1 MNTSNGSAARLGKA
15 GKPLMRR
22 YSLALRALELL
33 VLVALYLGGLVVMG
47 EMTGTSSL
55 PFMAFAMFGM
65 LVVLS
70 VLLRLLWAIERR
82 LGLARGRVSHLI

>member
-1 MNTSNGSAARLGKA
+1 MSTSNGSAARLNKA
-15 GKPLMRR
+15 GKILIRR

-70 VLLRLLWAIERR
+70 VLLRLFRAIERR
-82 LGLARGRVSHLI
+82 LGWSHDHMSHII